1 MGKNES
7 QAVAKLLCLKNR
19 SKNPETISTK
29 KIQPD
34 WKESDYSVKVAK
46 IATSHGLGLRFKAM
60 LFSVNHHL
68 NQKLE
73 LLFKPPMIV
82 NVPVIHK
89 MQNQSI
95 NKH

>member
-1 MGKNES
+1 MNFRLFQS
-7 QAVAKLLCLKNR
+7 CSALKNR
-19 SKNPETISTK
+19 SKDPETTSPK

-34 WKESDYSVKVAK
+34 WKESDCSVKVA
-46 IATSHGLGLRFKAM
+46 IFATSQGLGLSFKAM

-82 NVPVIHK
+82 NVPAIH
-89 MQNQSI
+89 
-95 NKH
+95 